1 MLGRVMGAVPLAAL
15 LAIAVPQAEAMGV
28 PSLQSHD
35 ALVFVGRDGD
45 RRDGRESRRHH
56 RRDNRDRWFGFG
68 RPYVFDRYRDC
79 GWLRRRAVET
89 DSSHWWRRYREC
101 RAR

>member
-1 MLGRVMGAVPLAAL
+1 LEAVP
-15 LAIAVPQAEAMGV
+15 VPQSSAEAMGV
-28 PSLQSHD
+28 PRPQSDD
-35 ALVFVGRDGD
+35 ALVLVE

-56 RRDNRDRWFGFG
+56 RRDNRNRWLGFG
-68 RPYVFDRYRDC
+68 RRYVIGDYRDC

-89 DSSHWWRRYREC
+89 DSSYWWRRYRES